1 MSIFIGGFLGIRL
14 YAISPATRFDAKLS
28 IERRLVYSMLHT
40 FLSSSLTV
48 SAKVPGLCIPVSEYL
63 SKQPLGEVTV
73 SQRFTV
79 VGVARRKGPLYYL
92 ATVVDYDVQLE
103 AVEPSHRAF
112 ALGCPSSSS
121 SCICQ
126 PSVCEMIQGA
136 WNRWLICLYI
146 CPMHM
151 SGETAEGEVPPSPAS
166 PQSGCRTGGVR
177 TACACVCIYSRERTT
192 LGVAVSHGME
202 EYKNSHHI
210 VVRHEAWAVAMLLS
224 ICDRKKFF
232 FNSRQNSYRNHP

>member
-28 IERRLVYSMLHT
+28 IERCLVYSMLHT

-48 SAKVPGLCIPVSEYL
+48 SAKVPGLCIPASEYL
-63 SKQPLGEVTV
+63 SKQPLGEATV

-79 VGVARRKGPLYYL
+79 V
-92 ATVVDYDVQLE
+92 DYDVRLE
-103 AVEPSHRAF
+103 AVEPSHRSF
-112 ALGCPSSSS
+112 ALGRPSSSS

-126 PSVCEMIQGA
+126 PSVCEMIQVA

-192 LGVAVSHGME
+192 SGVAVSHGME
-202 EYKNSHHI
+202 EHKNSHHI